1 MTITHQASSACPQ
14 CGSWYRNVDKCNRC
28 GVVIAEQTE
37 EKPVSRSLGVRSGG
51 RLWSKKLHRYLTE
64 KEIKSRMKGG

>member
-1 MTITHQASSACPQ
+1 MNYSI
-14 CGSWYRNVDKCNRC
+14 VK
-28 GVVIAEQTE
+28 TE